1 MSESKK
7 SMEADG
13 DAATAPHT
21 DGTARF
27 RALAASMPSAIF
39 ECDLEGNMR
48 YANERWAD
56 LVGQEMP
63 ADGGLVDRI
72 HPDDLDALAEKW
84 LTDRGRPQ
92 RIGFDSRCRLSAVE
106 GTWLWVDMKLRPI
119 VDPSGHVTG
128 YMGALHDIT
137 DLVEARQEN
146 QRYRK
151 ILDATSDLVAV
162 VRDDLDVQYLNTAAR
177 EAVGLGR
184 DDEATTFDPARYFIG
199 DEWQRVVDQAGVALA
214 EQNTWSG
221 DTAFRRANGTDT
233 VLSHVIVRGTDEDGT
248 GWYASL
254 ARDVSTAHVHRGAA
268 IAVTRLDGLTGLLN
282 RGSLETQLESALAL
296 AVHRHH
302 YVGLL
307 CLDIDQFKLVNES
320 YGHAVGDELLV
331 VMAARL
337 RALSDGAVLAR
348 VGNDEFVVM
357 VEGMSSAAEIN
368 RRARRLLENVA
379 GEVRLSAGAAHVSV
393 CVGVI
398 SDDGQGSAR
407 DLLRDAD
414 ATVSLAKSRGRGRM
428 EVFDRRVHDRVVTRL
443 ATELELR
450 RGLDEQ
456 QFVLHYQPVVEL
468 ESGNVT
474 AVEALVRWEHPR
486 YGLLLPDL
494 FLPVVDESGLAYRLG
509 SWVLRE
515 ACETAAG
522 WPQQRPH
529 SVKVAVNVSADQLGA
544 EEFVTEVQSVLTATG
559 LTGDNLVLEVTEGI
573 VMADPAAA
581 ALALSSLRSFGVTVA
596 IDDFGTGYSSL
607 SHLTR
612 LPVDILKVD
621 KSFVQRLGRQ
631 QNEDAVTSTVVGLGH
646 SLGLVVIAEGV
657 ENELQLQ
664 AVRDLGCDSVQGFYF
679 SKPLPADRIR
689 ALLADSS
696 AILGVC

>member
-1 MSESKK
+1 MSGSKK
-7 SMEADG
+7 TTAADS
-13 DAATAPHT
+13 DAAAVPRT
-21 DGTARF
+21 DGIARF
-27 RALAASMPSAIF
+27 RALAASTPSAIF

-48 YANERWAD
+48 YANERWTN

-63 ADGGLVDRI
+63 AEGGLVDRV
-72 HPDDLDALAEKW
+72 HPDDLDRLAEKW
-84 LTDRGRPQ
+84 LTDRRRPHPV
-92 RIGFDSRCRLSAVE
+92 GFDSRCRLSAAG

-119 VDPSGHVTG
+119 VDPSGDATG

-146 QRYRK
+146 QRYRT
-151 ILDATSDLVAV
+151 ILDATSDLVVV

-184 DDEATTFDPARYFIG
+184 DDKATTFDPARYFIG
-199 DEWQRVVDQAGVALA
+199 GEWQRVVDQAGEVLA

-233 VLSHVIVRGTDEDGT
+233 VLSQVIVRGTDEDGT
-248 GWYASL
+248 GWFASL

-268 IAVTRLDGLTGLLN
+268 TAVTRLDGLTGLLN
-282 RGSLETQLESALAL
+282 RGSLETQLESALAR
-296 AVHRHH
+296 ATQRVC

-320 YGHAVGDELLV
+320 YGHAVGDELLLM
-331 VMAARL
+331 MAARL

-357 VEGMSSAAEIN
+357 FEGMSSAAEIN
-368 RRARRLLENVA
+368 RRALCLLEGVA

-393 CVGVI
+393 CIGVI
-398 SDDGQGSAR
+398 SDDGHGSAG

-450 RGLDEQ
+450 RGLEEQ
-456 QFVLHYQPVVEL
+456 QFVLHYQPVVDL
-468 ESGNVT
+468 ESGRVT

-486 YGLLLPDL
+486 YGLLQPDM

-522 WPQQRPH
+522 WPRQGSH
-529 SVKVAVNVSADQLGA
+529 SVKVAVNVSADQLGS
-544 EEFVTEVQSVLTATG
+544 EEFVAEVRSVVTATE
-559 LTGDNLVLEVTEGI
+559 LTGANLVLEVTEGI
-573 VMADPAAA
+573 VMADPTAA
-581 ALALSSLRSFGVTVA
+581 ALSLSSLRSFGVTIA

-657 ENELQLQ
+657 ENELQLH

-679 SKPLPADRIR
+679 SKPLPRQGIT

-696 AILGVC
+696 GPLDVR